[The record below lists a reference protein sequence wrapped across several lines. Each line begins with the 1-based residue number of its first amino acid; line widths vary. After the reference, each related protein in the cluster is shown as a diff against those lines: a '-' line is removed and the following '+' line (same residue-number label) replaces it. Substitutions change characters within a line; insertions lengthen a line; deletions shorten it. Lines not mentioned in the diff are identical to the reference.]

1 MKSIVVI
8 LAFILGTFSL
18 LAQKPQPN
26 RAFLPGEVMT
36 YDAYY
41 NFGLVWIKLGS
52 AKFTVE
58 LQDSATYK
66 FTVSASN
73 LPKWD
78 NIFSINTV
86 HTATSTLE
94 QVPLTYTAV
103 TTQNGSHSEI
113 RYEFDHTDKMVA
125 RAKVSDKFPEGT
137 YKVFPFEPYSQ
148 DIINSIY
155 VARNVDLTQNGGK
168 DIPFYPIYDDKVFP
182 TYGTVLGTE
191 RIKTREGES
200 FDCLKCVTMP
210 PDDTM
215 FDAKEPVYVWITAD
229 ERRIPILVEAKIMIG
244 RLKVYLNAYKAG
256 NAEEH

>member
-1 MKSIVVI
+1 MLFLLLS
-8 LAFILGTFSL
+8 LGSL
-18 LAQKPQPN
+18 PLFAQKPQPN
-26 RAFLPGEVMT
+26 HAFLPGEVMT

-41 NFGLVWIKLGS
+41 NWGLVWIKLGS

-58 LQDSATYK
+58 MQDSSTYK
-66 FTVSASN
+66 FTVSAAN

-86 HTATSTLE
+86 HTATATLDL
-94 QVPLTYTAV
+94 VPLTYTAI

-113 RYEFDHTDKMVA
+113 RYEFDHVDKMVA
-125 RAKVSDKFPEGT
+125 RAKVNEASPDGT

-168 DIPFYPIYDDKVFP
+168 DIPFYPIYDDKVIP
-182 TYGTVLGTE
+182 INGSVLGTE
-191 RIKTREGES
+191 RIKTREGEY

-215 FDAKEPVYVWITAD
+215 FDAKEPVYIWITEDA
-229 ERRIPILVEAKIMIG
+229 RRIPILVEAKIMIG
-244 RLKVYLNAYKAG
+244 RLKVYLNSYQEGKAVEP
-256 NAEEH
+256 AH